1 LKQAMRERK
10 QDILNKARNE
20 MVSKYNFSWK
30 DREEIY
36 AKIYGNNFIN
46 DQALL
51 KHFILL
57 TQQPDQVKEKK
68 RAKTRKRSYRSEEK
82 R

>member
-57 TQQPDQVKEKK
+57 TQPDQVKEKK
-68 RAKTRKRSYRSEEK
+68 RAKTRKRSYSSEEK